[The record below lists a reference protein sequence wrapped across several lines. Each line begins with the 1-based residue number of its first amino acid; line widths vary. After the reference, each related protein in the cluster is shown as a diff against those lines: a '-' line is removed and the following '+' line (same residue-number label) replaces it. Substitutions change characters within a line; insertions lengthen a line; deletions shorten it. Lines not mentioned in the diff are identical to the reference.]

1 MVEEVHRE
9 QRRKI
14 RERKLEQRRKEMQ
27 KQEEG
32 NENES
37 DQKAEDSKQQE
48 IIQQRSEDKNEPD
61 DDMKEEAAEKVD
73 EEDEEQDDR
82 KLSNEDCDFKLVGVV
97 IHMGV
102 AEAGHYFSYINIER
116 ESDQTNYREW
126 MQTNKQN
133 WLQFNDSSVTP
144 FDFSKLPFQC
154 FGEDS
159 SHGEQAAQSHN
170 AYMLIYEKAIKQ
182 PMKIV
187 CDEEIIKKIQQM
199 PEQLVAQLD
208 CP

>member
-1 MVEEVHRE
+1 M
-9 QRRKI
+9 
-14 RERKLEQRRKEMQ
+14 KE
-27 KQEEG
+27 
-32 NENES
+32 
-37 DQKAEDSKQQE
+37 
-48 IIQQRSEDKNEPD
+48 ISEDKEYPD
-61 DDMKEEAAEKVD
+61 EDMKEETIEKVD
-73 EEDEEQDDR
+73 EDDEDLHDDR
-82 KLSNEDCDFKLVGVV
+82 KLTNEDCEFKLVGVV

-116 ESDQTNYREW
+116 EEEQSNYREW

-133 WLQFNDSSVTP
+133 WMQFNDSSVTP

-170 AYMLIYEKAIKQ
+170 AYMLVYEKAIKQ

-187 CDEEIIKKIQQM
+187 CDEDVIKKIQQM
-199 PEQLVAQLD
+199 PEKLVAQLD